1 MLNINIQNE
10 YNFLQAVIVG
20 IADDFGSVSNI
31 NECYDPKSKE
41 HVLAGTYPTSASCV
55 KEINKLI
62 DVFHKYDIKVYQP
75 KNIKGIN
82 QIFARDIVFV
92 IDEKLIIPN
101 IIDDRRFEI
110 DAIDYIL
117 QDISDS
123 NKIIM
128 PKDARAEGG
137 DVVACNESVFV
148 GFSEGED
155 FIKYKVSRTNSAGL
169 NFLKE
174 LFPNKNV
181 IGFELCKSDNNPR
194 NNALHL
200 DCCFQPIGNNMAILC
215 KEGFKNKK
223 DIDFLIDYFGDK
235 NIIYIDR
242 EEMYNMNSNVF
253 SISNNIIVS
262 EKKFLRLNNLLR
274 NYGFIVEEISFSEI
288 GKMSG
293 LLRCSTMPLRRQ
305 L

>member
-1 MLNINIQNE
+1 MLNIKIHNE
-10 YNFLQAVIVG
+10 FDFLKAVIVG
-20 IADDFGSVSNI
+20 IADNFGGIPNI
-31 NECYDPKSKE
+31 NDCYDPKSKE
-41 HVLAGTYPTSASCV
+41 HILEGTYPSNISCI
-55 KEINKLI
+55 KEINNLI
-62 DVFHKYDIKVYQP
+62 DLFKKYDIKVYQP

-101 IIDDRRFEI
+101 IIDDRKFEI
-110 DAIDYIL
+110 NAIDDIL

-128 PKDARAEGG
+128 PKDTRAEGG
-137 DVVACNESVFV
+137 DVIICNENIFV
-148 GFSEGED
+148 GFSESDD
-155 FIKYKVSRTNSAGL
+155 FNKYKVSRTNRAGL

-174 LFPNKNV
+174 MFPNKNV
-181 IGFELCKSDNNPR
+181 VGFELCKSDNNPR
-194 NNALHL
+194 KNALHL

-223 DIDFLIDYFGDK
+223 DVDFLIDYFGE
-235 NIIYIDR
+235 NNVIYIDKD
-242 EEMYNMNSNVF
+242 EMYNMNSNIF

-262 EKKFLRLNNLLR
+262 EKKFLRLNNLLKKH
-274 NYGFIVEEISFSEI
+274 GFIVEEISFSEI

-293 LLRCSTMPLRRQ
+293 LLRCSTMPLIRES
-305 L
+305 